1 MNRIV
6 LIGNGFDLAHGL
18 KTSYADFIDW
28 YWEHV
33 KHKILG
39 SSLSNIYDDGL
50 CFVSS
55 NKSWPQGFWAVFTYD
70 INIGSNRELPGKD
83 FVEFLR
89 ESCHMQVVFSPLL
102 EAIMH
107 DITEKK
113 WVDIERVYYRLLCDS
128 LKESSNINIEGL
140 NNQLQALSNKLCEY
154 LKDVEENSD
163 REINNTIKEKIY
175 EPIKLQDIAI
185 ESTRESTRYF
195 NDRCA
200 KIHILNL
207 LEKYQKIGIHKNY
220 DLEMLRISYK
230 DDFGHYIQRNYKFAT
245 LPEKIL
251 LVNFNYTNIADQ
263 YVPEDQEIA
272 SVNHIHGTLEEPES
286 MIFGYGDELDKRYME
301 LSDMDDNRYMKNIK
315 SHRYLEKSKYRELL
329 QFANSDKFQIY
340 IMGHACGNSDR
351 TLLNT
356 LFEHDNCVSI
366 KPFFYQYGS
375 KDNHDDIIQNISRH
389 FPDRQKFRDRVVNK
403 TYCEPMPQEKLATDK
418 N

>member
-39 SSLSNIYDDGL
+39 SLSNIYDDGL

-113 WVDIERVYYRLLCDS
+113 WVDIERVYYSLLN
-128 LKESSNINIEGL
+128 ESRQEKPNIDIKAL
-140 NNQLQALSNKLCEY
+140 NNQLQALTDKLCEY
-154 LKDVEENSD
+154 LKDVVNNSTK
-163 REINNTIKEKIY
+163 EINKAIKEKIY
-175 EPIKLQDIAI
+175 EPIKLRDIATG
-185 ESTRESTRYF
+185 STRESTRYF

-207 LEKYQKIGIHKNY
+207 LEKYQKIGILKNY

-230 DDFGHYIQRNYKFAT
+230 DDFGHYMQRDYKFAT

-389 FPDRQKFRDRVVNK
+389 FPDR
-403 TYCEPMPQEKLATDK
+403 
-418 N
+418 

>member
-1 MNRIV
+1 MMSI
-6 LIGNGFDLAHGL
+6 
-18 KTSYADFIDW
+18 
-28 YWEHV
+28 E
-33 KHKILG
+33 
-39 SSLSNIYDDGL
+39 
-50 CFVSS
+50 
-55 NKSWPQGFWAVFTYD
+55 
-70 INIGSNRELPGKD
+70 
-83 FVEFLR
+83 
-89 ESCHMQVVFSPLL
+89 
-102 EAIMH
+102 
-107 DITEKK
+107 EKK
-113 WVDIERVYYRLLCDS
+113 WVDIERIYYDLLNES
-128 LKESSNINIEGL
+128 RKENSDINIEDL
-140 NNQLQALSNKLCEY
+140 NQQLQALTNKLCEY
-154 LKDVEENSD
+154 LKDVEENSA
-163 REINNTIKEKIY
+163 REMNNTIKEKIY

-207 LEKYQKIGIHKNY
+207 LEKYQKIGILKNY
-220 DLEMLRISYK
+220 DLEILRISYK
-230 DDFGHYIQRNYKFAT
+230 DDFGHYMQRDYKFAT

-272 SVNHIHGTLEEPES
+272 SVNHIHGTLEEPKS

-375 KDNHDDIIQNISRH
+375 NDNYNDIIQNISRH
-389 FPDRQKFRDRVVNK
+389 FPNRQKFRDRVVNK
-403 TYCEPMPQEKLATDK
+403 TYCEPLPQASA

>member
-18 KTSYADFIDW
+18 KTSYADFINW
-28 YWEHV
+28 YWEQL
-33 KHKILG
+33 KETILHT
-39 SSLSNIYDDGL
+39 NQTFINDGL
-50 CFVSS
+50 ITVQLLPRRAS
-55 NKSWPQGFWAVFTYD
+55 GFFYYFQYGASLGDAV
-70 INIGSNRELPGKD
+70 NGSGDKLIDLLSRSGD
-83 FVEFLR
+83 FKIE
-89 ESCHMQVVFSPLL
+89 QTALL
-102 EAIMH
+102 EEIMKS
-107 DITEKK
+107 IEEKK
-113 WVDIERVYYRLLCDS
+113 WVDIERIYYDLLNES
-128 LKESSNINIEGL
+128 RKENSDINIEDL
-140 NNQLQALSNKLCEY
+140 NQQLQALTNKLCEY
-154 LKDVEENSD
+154 LKDVEENSA

-207 LEKYQKIGIHKNY
+207 LEKYQKIGILKNY

-230 DDFGHYIQRNYKFAT
+230 DDFGHYIQRDYKFAT

-375 KDNHDDIIQNISRH
+375 NDNYNDIIQNISRH
-389 FPDRQKFRDRVVNK
+389 FPNRQKFRDRVVNK
-403 TYCEPMPQEKLATDK
+403 TYCEPLSQASA

>member
-18 KTSYADFIDW
+18 KTSYADFINW
-28 YWEHV
+28 YWEQL
-33 KHKILG
+33 KETILHT
-39 SSLSNIYDDGL
+39 NQTFINDGL
-50 CFVSS
+50 ITVQLLPRRASGFLYYFQYGASLGEAVNWSGDKLIELLS
-55 NKSWPQGFWAVFTYD
+55 RSGDFEIEQTAFLEEIMKS
-70 INIGSNRELPGKD
+70 IE
-83 FVEFLR
+83 
-89 ESCHMQVVFSPLL
+89 
-102 EAIMH
+102 
-107 DITEKK
+107 EKK
-113 WVDIERVYYRLLCDS
+113 WVDIERIYYDLLNES
-128 LKESSNINIEGL
+128 RKENSDINIEDL
-140 NNQLQALSNKLCEY
+140 NQQLQALTNKLCEY
-154 LKDVEENSD
+154 LKDVEENSA
-163 REINNTIKEKIY
+163 REMNNTIKEKIY

-207 LEKYQKIGIHKNY
+207 LEKYQKIGILKNY

-230 DDFGHYIQRNYKFAT
+230 DDFGHYMQRDYKFAT

-272 SVNHIHGTLEEPES
+272 SVNHIHGTLEEPKS

-366 KPFFYQYGS
+366 KPFFYQYGRN
-375 KDNHDDIIQNISRH
+375 DNYNDIIQNISRH
-389 FPDRQKFRDRVVNK
+389 FPNRQKFRDRVVNK
-403 TYCEPMPQEKLATDK
+403 TYCEPLPQASA

>member
-18 KTSYADFIDW
+18 KTSYADFINW
-28 YWEHV
+28 YWEQL
-33 KHKILG
+33 KETILHT
-39 SSLSNIYDDGL
+39 NQTFINDGL
-50 CFVSS
+50 ITVQLLPRRAS
-55 NKSWPQGFWAVFTYD
+55 GFFYYFQYGASLGDAV
-70 INIGSNRELPGKD
+70 NGSGDKLIDLLSRSGD
-83 FVEFLR
+83 FKIE
-89 ESCHMQVVFSPLL
+89 QTALL
-102 EAIMH
+102 EEIMKSLE
-107 DITEKK
+107 EKK
-113 WVDIERVYYRLLCDS
+113 WVDIERIYYDLLNES
-128 LKESSNINIEGL
+128 RKENSDINIEDL
-140 NNQLQALSNKLCEY
+140 NQQLQALTNKLCEY
-154 LKDVEENSD
+154 LKDVEENSA

-207 LEKYQKIGIHKNY
+207 LEKYQKIGILKNY

-230 DDFGHYIQRNYKFAT
+230 DDFGHYMQRDYKFAT

-272 SVNHIHGTLEEPES
+272 SVNYIHGTLEEPES

-375 KDNHDDIIQNISRH
+375 NDNYNDIIQNISRH
-389 FPDRQKFRDRVVNK
+389 FPNRQKFRDRVVNK
-403 TYCEPMPQEKLATDK
+403 TYCEPLSQASA

>member
-18 KTSYADFIDW
+18 KTSYADFINW
-28 YWEHV
+28 YWEQL
-33 KHKILG
+33 KETILHT
-39 SSLSNIYDDGL
+39 NQTFINDGL
-50 CFVSS
+50 ITVQLLPRRAS
-55 NKSWPQGFWAVFTYD
+55 GFLYYFQYGASLGEAVNWSGDKLIDLLSRSGDFEIEQTAFLEE
-70 INIGSNRELPGKD
+70 IMKNI
-83 FVEFLR
+83 
-89 ESCHMQVVFSPLL
+89 
-102 EAIMH
+102 A
-107 DITEKK
+107 EKK
-113 WVDIERVYYRLLCDS
+113 WVDIERTYYNL
-128 LKESSNINIEGL
+128 LKESRKEHSTITVEELNI
-140 NNQLQALSNKLCEY
+140 QLQALTNKLCEY
-154 LKDVEENSD
+154 LKDVEENSA

-207 LEKYQKIGIHKNY
+207 LEKYQKIGILKNY

-230 DDFGHYIQRNYKFAT
+230 DDFGHYMQRDYKFAT

-263 YVPEDQEIA
+263 YVPEGQKIA
-272 SVNHIHGTLEEPES
+272 SVIHIHGTLDEPES
-286 MIFGYGDELDKRYME
+286 MIFGYGDEMDKNYMD
-301 LSDMDDNRYMKNIK
+301 LSDLDDNRYLKNIK

-375 KDNHDDIIQNISRH
+375 NDNYNDIIQNISRH
-389 FPDRQKFRDRVVNK
+389 FPNRQKFRDRVVNK
-403 TYCEPMPQEKLATDK
+403 TYCEPMPQAKLATDK

>member
-18 KTSYADFIDW
+18 KTSYADFINW
-28 YWEHV
+28 YWEQW
-33 KHKILG
+33 KERLLKSKAQIEKDELCSFKIDSAFHNNRLG
-39 SSLSNIYDDGL
+39 ALINNYYPTWCNLSAQEFIKNISTNL
-50 CFVSS
+50 LEIEVHI
-55 NKSWPQGFWAVFTYD
+55 P
-70 INIGSNRELPGKD
+70 
-83 FVEFLR
+83 
-89 ESCHMQVVFSPLL
+89 PLL
-102 EAIMH
+102 NRIN
-107 DITEKK
+107 DSIIDKK
-113 WVDIERVYYRLLCDS
+113 WVDIERVYYTLLCDT
-128 LKESSNINIEGL
+128 LKENSKINVDDL
-140 NNQLQALSNKLCEY
+140 NNQLQALTNKLCEY
-154 LKDVEENSD
+154 LKNVEENSD
-163 REINNTIKEKIY
+163 REINKAVKEKIY
-175 EPIKLQDIAI
+175 EPIKLQDIAV
-185 ESTRESTRYF
+185 EAEETVKQYF
-195 NDRCA
+195 KDRCA

-207 LEKYQKIGIHKNY
+207 LEKYQKIGILKNY

-230 DDFGHYIQRNYKFAT
+230 DDFGHYMQRDYKFAT

-286 MIFGYGDELDKRYME
+286 MIFGYGDEIDKRYME
-301 LSDMDDNRYMKNIK
+301 LSDLEDNRYMKNIK
-315 SHRYLEKSKYRELL
+315 SHRYLERNKYRELL
-329 QFANSDKFQIY
+329 QFANSDEFQIY

-375 KDNHDDIIQNISRH
+375 NDNYNDIIQNISRH
-389 FPDRQKFRDRVVNK
+389 FPNRQKFRDRVVNK
-403 TYCEPMPQEKLATDK
+403 TYCEPLPQASA

>member
-18 KTSYADFIDW
+18 KTSYADFINW
-28 YWEHV
+28 YWEQL
-33 KHKILG
+33 KETILHT
-39 SSLSNIYDDGL
+39 NQTFINDGL
-50 CFVSS
+50 ITVQLLPRRAS
-55 NKSWPQGFWAVFTYD
+55 GFFYYFQYGASLGDAV
-70 INIGSNRELPGKD
+70 NGSGDKLIDLLSRSGD
-83 FVEFLR
+83 FKIE
-89 ESCHMQVVFSPLL
+89 QTALL
-102 EAIMH
+102 EEIMKS
-107 DITEKK
+107 IEEKK
-113 WVDIERVYYRLLCDS
+113 WVDIERIYYDLLNES
-128 LKESSNINIEGL
+128 RKENSDINIEDL
-140 NNQLQALSNKLCEY
+140 NQQLQALTNKLCEY
-154 LKDVEENSD
+154 LKDVEENSA

-207 LEKYQKIGIHKNY
+207 LEKYQKIGILKNY

-230 DDFGHYIQRNYKFAT
+230 DDFGHYMQRDYKFAT

-263 YVPEDQEIA
+263 YVPKDQGIA

-366 KPFFYQYGS
+366 KPFFYQYGRN
-375 KDNHDDIIQNISRH
+375 DNYNDIIQNISRH
-389 FPDRQKFRDRVVNK
+389 FPNRQKFRDRVVNK
-403 TYCEPMPQEKLATDK
+403 TYCEPLPQASA

>member
-18 KTSYADFIDW
+18 KTSYADFINW
-28 YWEHV
+28 YWEQL
-33 KHKILG
+33 KETILHT
-39 SSLSNIYDDGL
+39 NQTFINDGL
-50 CFVSS
+50 ITVQLLPRRAS
-55 NKSWPQGFWAVFTYD
+55 GFFYYFQYGASLGDAV
-70 INIGSNRELPGKD
+70 NGSGDKLIDLLSRSGD
-83 FVEFLR
+83 FKIE
-89 ESCHMQVVFSPLL
+89 QTALL
-102 EAIMH
+102 EEIMKS
-107 DITEKK
+107 IEEKK
-113 WVDIERVYYRLLCDS
+113 WVDIERIHYDLLNES
-128 LKESSNINIEGL
+128 RKENSDINIEDL
-140 NNQLQALSNKLCEY
+140 NQQLQALTNKLCEY
-154 LKDVEENSD
+154 LKDVEENSA

-207 LEKYQKIGIHKNY
+207 LEKYQKIGILKNY

-230 DDFGHYIQRNYKFAT
+230 DDFGHYMQRDYKFAT

-263 YVPEDQEIA
+263 YVPKDQGIA

-366 KPFFYQYGS
+366 KPFFYQYGRN
-375 KDNHDDIIQNISRH
+375 DNYNDIIQNISRH
-389 FPDRQKFRDRVVNK
+389 FPNRQKFRDRVVNK
-403 TYCEPMPQEKLATDK
+403 TYCEPLPQASA

>member
-28 YWEHV
+28 YWEQL
-33 KHKILG
+33 KETILHT
-39 SSLSNIYDDGL
+39 NQTFINDGL
-50 CFVSS
+50 ITVQLLPRRAS
-55 NKSWPQGFWAVFTYD
+55 GFFYYFQYGASLGDAV
-70 INIGSNRELPGKD
+70 NGSGDKLIDLLSRSGD
-83 FVEFLR
+83 FKIE
-89 ESCHMQVVFSPLL
+89 QTALL
-102 EAIMH
+102 EEIMKS
-107 DITEKK
+107 IEEKK
-113 WVDIERVYYRLLCDS
+113 WVDIERIYYDLLNES
-128 LKESSNINIEGL
+128 RKENSDINIEDL
-140 NNQLQALSNKLCEY
+140 NQQLQALTNKLCEY
-154 LKDVEENSD
+154 LKDVEENSA

-207 LEKYQKIGIHKNY
+207 LEKYQKIGIFKNY

-230 DDFGHYIQRNYKFAT
+230 DDFGHYMKRDYKFAT

-366 KPFFYQYGS
+366 KPFFYRYGS
-375 KDNHDDIIQNISRH
+375 NDNYNDIIQNISRH
-389 FPDRQKFRDRVVNK
+389 FPNRQKFRDRVVNK
-403 TYCEPMPQEKLATDK
+403 TYCEPLPQASV

>member
-18 KTSYADFIDW
+18 KTSYADFINW
-28 YWEHV
+28 YWEQL
-33 KHKILG
+33 KETILHT
-39 SSLSNIYDDGL
+39 NQTFINDGL
-50 CFVSS
+50 ITVQLLPRRAS
-55 NKSWPQGFWAVFTYD
+55 GFFYYFQYGASLGDAV
-70 INIGSNRELPGKD
+70 NGSGDKLIDLLSRSGD
-83 FVEFLR
+83 FKIE
-89 ESCHMQVVFSPLL
+89 QTALL
-102 EAIMH
+102 EEIMKS
-107 DITEKK
+107 IEEKK
-113 WVDIERVYYRLLCDS
+113 WVDIERIYYDLLNES
-128 LKESSNINIEGL
+128 RKENSDINIEDL
-140 NNQLQALSNKLCEY
+140 NQQLQALTNKLCEY
-154 LKDVEENSD
+154 LKDVEENSA

-207 LEKYQKIGIHKNY
+207 LEKYQKIGILKNY

-230 DDFGHYIQRNYKFAT
+230 DDFGHYMQRDYKFAT

-272 SVNHIHGTLEEPES
+272 SVNYIHGTLEEPES

-375 KDNHDDIIQNISRH
+375 NDNYNDIIQNISRH
-389 FPDRQKFRDRVVNK
+389 FPNRQKFRDRVVNK
-403 TYCEPMPQEKLATDK
+403 TYCEPLSQASA

>member
-18 KTSYADFIDW
+18 KTSYADFINW
-28 YWEHV
+28 YWEQL
-33 KHKILG
+33 KETILHT
-39 SSLSNIYDDGL
+39 NQTFINDGL
-50 CFVSS
+50 ITVQLLPRRAS
-55 NKSWPQGFWAVFTYD
+55 GFFYYFQYGASLGDAV
-70 INIGSNRELPGKD
+70 NGSGDKLIDLLSRSGD
-83 FVEFLR
+83 FKIE
-89 ESCHMQVVFSPLL
+89 QTALL
-102 EAIMH
+102 EEIMKS
-107 DITEKK
+107 IEEKK
-113 WVDIERVYYRLLCDS
+113 WVDIERIYYDLLNES
-128 LKESSNINIEGL
+128 RKENSDINIEDL
-140 NNQLQALSNKLCEY
+140 NQQLQALTNKLCEY
-154 LKDVEENSD
+154 LKDVEENSA

-207 LEKYQKIGIHKNY
+207 LEKYQKIGILKNY

-230 DDFGHYIQRNYKFAT
+230 DDFGHYMQRDYKFAT

-375 KDNHDDIIQNISRH
+375 NDNYNDIIQNISRH
-389 FPDRQKFRDRVVNK
+389 FPNRQKFRDRVVNK
-403 TYCEPMPQEKLATDK
+403 TYCEPLSQASA

>member
-18 KTSYADFIDW
+18 KTSYADFINW
-28 YWEHV
+28 YWEQL
-33 KHKILG
+33 KETILHT
-39 SSLSNIYDDGL
+39 NQTFINDGL
-50 CFVSS
+50 ITVQLLPRRASGFFYYFQYGVSL
-55 NKSWPQGFWAVFTYD
+55 GDAV
-70 INIGSNRELPGKD
+70 NGSGDKLIDLLSRSGD
-83 FVEFLR
+83 FKIE
-89 ESCHMQVVFSPLL
+89 QTALL
-102 EAIMH
+102 EEIMKS
-107 DITEKK
+107 IEEKK
-113 WVDIERVYYRLLCDS
+113 WVDIERIYYDLLNES
-128 LKESSNINIEGL
+128 RKENSDINIEDL
-140 NNQLQALSNKLCEY
+140 NQQLQALTNKLCEY
-154 LKDVEENSD
+154 LKDVEENSA

-207 LEKYQKIGIHKNY
+207 LEKYQKIGILKNY

-230 DDFGHYIQRNYKFAT
+230 DDFGHYMQRDYKFAT

-375 KDNHDDIIQNISRH
+375 NDNYNDIIQNISRH
-389 FPDRQKFRDRVVNK
+389 FPNRQKFRDRVVNK
-403 TYCEPMPQEKLATDK
+403 TYCEPLSQASA

>member
-28 YWEHV
+28 YWEQW
-33 KHKILG
+33 KERLLKSKAQIEKDELCSFKIDSAFHNNRLG
-39 SSLSNIYDDGL
+39 TLLNNYYPTWCNLSAQEFIKNISTNL
-50 CFVSS
+50 LEIEVHI
-55 NKSWPQGFWAVFTYD
+55 P
-70 INIGSNRELPGKD
+70 
-83 FVEFLR
+83 
-89 ESCHMQVVFSPLL
+89 PLL
-102 EAIMH
+102 NRIN
-107 DITEKK
+107 DSIIDKK
-113 WVDIERVYYRLLCDS
+113 WVDIERVYYTLLCDT
-128 LKESSNINIEGL
+128 LKENSKINVDDL
-140 NNQLQALSNKLCEY
+140 NNQLQALTNILCEY

-163 REINNTIKEKIY
+163 REINKAIKEKIY
-175 EPIKLQDIAI
+175 EPIKLQDIAV
-185 ESTRESTRYF
+185 EAEETVKQYF
-195 NDRCA
+195 KDRCA

-207 LEKYQKIGIHKNY
+207 LEKYQKIGILKNY

-230 DDFGHYIQRNYKFAT
+230 DDFGHYMQRDYKFST
-245 LPEKIL
+245 LPERIL

-272 SVNHIHGTLEEPES
+272 MVNHIHGTLEEPES
-286 MIFGYGDELDKRYME
+286 MIFGYGDEMDKNYMD
-301 LSDMDDNRYMKNIK
+301 LSDLDDNRYLKNIK

-375 KDNHDDIIQNISRH
+375 NDNYNDIIQNISRH
-389 FPDRQKFRDRVVNK
+389 FPNRQKFRDRVVNK
-403 TYCEPMPQEKLATDK
+403 TYCEPLSQASA

>member
-18 KTSYADFIDW
+18 KTSYADFINW
-28 YWEHV
+28 YWEQW
-33 KHKILG
+33 KERLLKSKAQIENDELCSFKIDSAFHNNRLG
-39 SSLSNIYDDGL
+39 TLINNYYPTWCNLSAQEFIKNISTNL
-50 CFVSS
+50 LEIEVHI
-55 NKSWPQGFWAVFTYD
+55 P
-70 INIGSNRELPGKD
+70 
-83 FVEFLR
+83 
-89 ESCHMQVVFSPLL
+89 PLL
-102 EAIMH
+102 NRINESII
-107 DITEKK
+107 DKK
-113 WVDIERVYYRLLCDS
+113 WVDIERVYYTLLCDT
-128 LKESSNINIEGL
+128 LKENSKINVDDL
-140 NNQLQALSNKLCEY
+140 NNQLQALTNKLCEY
-154 LKDVEENSD
+154 LKDVEENNGQ
-163 REINNTIKEKIY
+163 EINKAIKEKIY
-175 EPIKLQDIAI
+175 EPIKLQDIAV
-185 ESTRESTRYF
+185 ETEETVKQYF
-195 NDRCA
+195 KDRCA

-207 LEKYQKIGIHKNY
+207 LEKYQKIGILKNY

-230 DDFGHYIQRNYKFAT
+230 DDFGHYMQRDYKFAT

-272 SVNHIHGTLEEPES
+272 SVIHIHGTLDEPES
-286 MIFGYGDELDKRYME
+286 MIFGYGDEMDKNYMD
-301 LSDMDDNRYMKNIK
+301 LSDLDDNRYLKNIK

-403 TYCEPMPQEKLATDK
+403 TYCEPMPQAKLATDK

>member
-18 KTSYADFIDW
+18 KTSYADFINW
-28 YWEHV
+28 YWEQL
-33 KHKILG
+33 KETILHT
-39 SSLSNIYDDGL
+39 NQTFINDGL
-50 CFVSS
+50 ITVQLLPRRAS
-55 NKSWPQGFWAVFTYD
+55 GFLYYFQYGASLGEAVNWSGDKLIDLLSRSGDFEIEQTAFLEE
-70 INIGSNRELPGKD
+70 IMKNI
-83 FVEFLR
+83 
-89 ESCHMQVVFSPLL
+89 
-102 EAIMH
+102 A
-107 DITEKK
+107 EKK
-113 WVDIERVYYRLLCDS
+113 WVDIERTYYNL
-128 LKESSNINIEGL
+128 LKESRKEHSTITVEELNI
-140 NNQLQALSNKLCEY
+140 QLQALTNKLCEY
-154 LKDVEENSD
+154 LKDVEENSA

-207 LEKYQKIGIHKNY
+207 LEKYQKIGILKNY

-230 DDFGHYIQRNYKFAT
+230 DDFGHYMQRDYKFAT

-263 YVPEDQEIA
+263 YVLEDQKIA
-272 SVNHIHGTLEEPES
+272 SVIHIHGTLDEPES
-286 MIFGYGDELDKRYME
+286 MIFGYGDEMDKNYMD
-301 LSDMDDNRYMKNIK
+301 LSDLDDNRYMKNIK

-375 KDNHDDIIQNISRH
+375 NDNYNDIIQNISRH
-389 FPDRQKFRDRVVNK
+389 FPNRQKFRDRVVNK
-403 TYCEPMPQEKLATDK
+403 TYCEPLPQASA

>member
-18 KTSYADFIDW
+18 KTSYADFINW
-28 YWEHV
+28 YWEQL
-33 KHKILG
+33 KETILHT
-39 SSLSNIYDDGL
+39 NQTFINDGL
-50 CFVSS
+50 ITVQLLPRRAS
-55 NKSWPQGFWAVFTYD
+55 GFLYYFQYGASLGEAVNWSGDKLIDLLSRSGDFEIEQTAFLEE
-70 INIGSNRELPGKD
+70 IMKNI
-83 FVEFLR
+83 
-89 ESCHMQVVFSPLL
+89 
-102 EAIMH
+102 A
-107 DITEKK
+107 EKK
-113 WVDIERVYYRLLCDS
+113 WVDIERTYYNL
-128 LKESSNINIEGL
+128 LKESRKEHSTITVEELNI
-140 NNQLQALSNKLCEY
+140 QLQALTNKLCEY
-154 LKDVEENSD
+154 LKDVEENSA

-207 LEKYQKIGIHKNY
+207 LEKYQKIGILKNY

-230 DDFGHYIQRNYKFAT
+230 DDFGHYMQRDYKFAT

-263 YVPEDQEIA
+263 YVLEDQKIA
-272 SVNHIHGTLEEPES
+272 SVIHIHGTLDEPES
-286 MIFGYGDELDKRYME
+286 MIFGYGDEMDKNYMD
-301 LSDMDDNRYMKNIK
+301 LSDLDDNRYLKNIK

-375 KDNHDDIIQNISRH
+375 NDNYNDIIQNISRH
-389 FPDRQKFRDRVVNK
+389 FPNRQKFRDRVVNK
-403 TYCEPMPQEKLATDK
+403 TYCEPMPQAKLATDK

>member
-18 KTSYADFIDW
+18 KTSYADFINW
-28 YWEHV
+28 YWEQL
-33 KHKILG
+33 KETILHT
-39 SSLSNIYDDGL
+39 NQTFINDGL
-50 CFVSS
+50 ITVQLLPRRAS
-55 NKSWPQGFWAVFTYD
+55 GFLYYFQYGASLGEAVNWSGDKLIDLLSRSGDFEIEQTAFLEE
-70 INIGSNRELPGKD
+70 IMKNI
-83 FVEFLR
+83 
-89 ESCHMQVVFSPLL
+89 
-102 EAIMH
+102 A
-107 DITEKK
+107 EKK
-113 WVDIERVYYRLLCDS
+113 WVDIERTYYNL
-128 LKESSNINIEGL
+128 LKESRKEHSTITVEELNI
-140 NNQLQALSNKLCEY
+140 QLQALTNKLCEY
-154 LKDVEENSD
+154 LKDVEENSA

-207 LEKYQKIGIHKNY
+207 LEKYQKIGILKNY

-230 DDFGHYIQRNYKFAT
+230 DDFGHYMQRDYKFAT

-263 YVPEDQEIA
+263 YVLEDQKIA
-272 SVNHIHGTLEEPES
+272 SVIHIHGTLDEPES
-286 MIFGYGDELDKRYME
+286 MIFGYGDEMDKNYMD
-301 LSDMDDNRYMKNIK
+301 LSDLDDNRYLKNIK

-375 KDNHDDIIQNISRH
+375 NDNYNDIIQNISRH
-389 FPDRQKFRDRVVNK
+389 FPNRQKFRDRVVNK
-403 TYCEPMPQEKLATDK
+403 TYCEPLPQASA

>member
-18 KTSYADFIDW
+18 KTSYADFINW
-28 YWEHV
+28 YWEQW
-33 KHKILG
+33 KERLLKSKEQIEKDELCSFKIDSAFHNNRLG
-39 SSLSNIYDDGL
+39 TLINNYYSTWCNLSAQEFIKNISTNL
-50 CFVSS
+50 LEIEVHI
-55 NKSWPQGFWAVFTYD
+55 P
-70 INIGSNRELPGKD
+70 
-83 FVEFLR
+83 
-89 ESCHMQVVFSPLL
+89 PLL
-102 EAIMH
+102 NRIN
-107 DITEKK
+107 DSIIDKK
-113 WVDIERVYYRLLCDS
+113 WVDIERVYYTLLCDT
-128 LKESSNINIEGL
+128 LKENSKINVDDL
-140 NNQLQALSNKLCEY
+140 NNQLQALTNKLCEY
-154 LKDVEENSD
+154 LKDVEENNGQ
-163 REINNTIKEKIY
+163 EINKAIKEKIY

-207 LEKYQKIGIHKNY
+207 LEKYQKIGILKNY

-230 DDFGHYIQRNYKFAT
+230 DDFGHYMQRDYKFAT

-251 LVNFNYTNIADQ
+251 LVNYNYTNIADQ

-356 LFEHDNCVSI
+356 LFEHENCVSI

-375 KDNHDDIIQNISRH
+375 KDNHDDMIQNISRH

-403 TYCEPMPQEKLATDK
+403 TYCEPMPQAKLATDK

>member
-18 KTSYADFIDW
+18 KTSYADFINW
-28 YWEHV
+28 YWEQL
-33 KHKILG
+33 KETILHT
-39 SSLSNIYDDGL
+39 NQTFINDGL
-50 CFVSS
+50 ITVQLLPRRAS
-55 NKSWPQGFWAVFTYD
+55 GFLYYFQYGASLGEAVNWSGDKLIDLLSRSGDFEIEQTAFLEE
-70 INIGSNRELPGKD
+70 IMKNI
-83 FVEFLR
+83 
-89 ESCHMQVVFSPLL
+89 
-102 EAIMH
+102 A
-107 DITEKK
+107 EKK
-113 WVDIERVYYRLLCDS
+113 WVDIERTYYNL
-128 LKESSNINIEGL
+128 LKESRKEHSTITVEELNI
-140 NNQLQALSNKLCEY
+140 QLQALTNKLCEY
-154 LKDVEENSD
+154 LKDVEENSA

-207 LEKYQKIGIHKNY
+207 LEKYQKIGILKNY

-230 DDFGHYIQRNYKFAT
+230 DDFGHYMQRDYKFAT

-263 YVPEDQEIA
+263 YVLEDQKIA
-272 SVNHIHGTLEEPES
+272 SVIHIHGTLDEPES
-286 MIFGYGDELDKRYME
+286 MIFGYGDEMDKNYMD
-301 LSDMDDNRYMKNIK
+301 LSDLDDNRYLKNIK

-375 KDNHDDIIQNISRH
+375 NDNYNDIIQNISRH
-389 FPDRQKFRDRVVNK
+389 FPNRQKFRDRVVNK
-403 TYCEPMPQEKLATDK
+403 TYCEPLP
-418 N
+418 

>member
-18 KTSYADFIDW
+18 KTSYADFINW
-28 YWEHV
+28 YWEQL
-33 KHKILG
+33 KETILHT
-39 SSLSNIYDDGL
+39 NQTFINDGL
-50 CFVSS
+50 ITVQLLPRRAS
-55 NKSWPQGFWAVFTYD
+55 GFFYYFQYGASLGDAVNWSGD
-70 INIGSNRELPGKD
+70 KLIDLLSRSGD
-83 FVEFLR
+83 FKIE
-89 ESCHMQVVFSPLL
+89 QTALL
-102 EAIMH
+102 EEIMKS
-107 DITEKK
+107 IEEKK
-113 WVDIERVYYRLLCDS
+113 WVDIERIYYDLLNES
-128 LKESSNINIEGL
+128 RKENSDINIEDL
-140 NNQLQALSNKLCEY
+140 NQQLQALTIKLCEY
-154 LKDVEENSD
+154 LKDVEENSA

-207 LEKYQKIGIHKNY
+207 LEKYQKIGILKNY
-220 DLEMLRISYK
+220 DLEMLRIAYK
-230 DDFGHYIQRNYKFAT
+230 DDFGHYMQRDYKFAT

-375 KDNHDDIIQNISRH
+375 NDNYNDIIQNISRH
-389 FPDRQKFRDRVVNK
+389 FPNRQKFRDRVVNK
-403 TYCEPMPQEKLATDK
+403 TYCEPLPQASA

>member
-18 KTSYADFIDW
+18 KTSYADFINW
-28 YWEHV
+28 YWEQWKQKV
-33 KHKILG
+33 LSSFQNKI
-39 SSLSNIYDDGL
+39 DDGL
-50 CFVSS
+50 CTVVVGKT
-55 NKSWPQGFWAVFTYD
+55 NVHGFWNYFNYE
-70 INIGSNRELPGKD
+70 INIGKYEDLPGYD
-83 FVEFLR
+83 FIMFTQNQLGFKV
-89 ESCHMQVVFSPLL
+89 SKSSLL
-102 EAIMH
+102 EAIML
-107 DITEKK
+107 DIENKN
-113 WVDIERVYYRLLCDS
+113 WLDIERIYYKLLNDS
-128 LKESSNINIEGL
+128 KKESSNINIEGL
-140 NNQLQALSNKLCEY
+140 NNQLQALTNKLCEY

-185 ESTRESTRYF
+185 ESTREATRYF

-207 LEKYQKIGIHKNY
+207 LEKYQKIGILKNY

-230 DDFGHYIQRNYKFAT
+230 DDFGHYMQRDYKFAT

-356 LFEHDNCVSI
+356 LFEHENCVSI

-403 TYCEPMPQEKLATDK
+403 TYCEPLPQVSA